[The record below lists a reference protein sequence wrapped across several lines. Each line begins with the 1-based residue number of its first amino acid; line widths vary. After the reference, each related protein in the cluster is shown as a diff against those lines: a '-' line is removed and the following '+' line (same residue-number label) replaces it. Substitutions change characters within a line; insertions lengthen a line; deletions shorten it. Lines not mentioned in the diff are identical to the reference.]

1 MMRAVRTVRTVR
13 TQDLSGPG
21 LKLRLRVI
29 SDTQCGGQS
38 EMRDDASI
46 AMVCFG
52 KAVEKNP
59 KSLRFGFLQFSGRP
73 ADVGEA
79 RNSYGSVSE
88 RTR

>member
-1 MMRAVRTVRTVR
+1 
-13 TQDLSGPG
+13 
-21 LKLRLRVI
+21 
-29 SDTQCGGQS
+29 
-38 EMRDDASI
+38 MRDDASI
-46 AMVCFG
+46 AVVCFG